1 MLGVVLTLS
10 LAACQTA
17 SDSALPTPQTRV
29 QFRCANG
36 EDVEM
41 RFFPEQGVAVLVRAG
56 ETLELQQQP
65 SASGFIYGGGP
76 VTVRG
81 KGSELRIEVGRMVP
95 ILCQARDGDWQC
107 RARRA
112 RIARDGTLL
121 SDP

>member
-1 MLGVVLTLS
+1 MNGFTLLRGALVAALAVG

-17 SDSALPTPQTRV
+17 SESALSTPQKRV

-65 SASGFIYGGGP
+65 SASGFIYGGGT

-81 KGSELRIEVGRMVP
+81 KGSELRIEIGRMVP
-95 ILCQARDGDWQC
+95 IRCLAR
-107 RARRA
+107 
-112 RIARDGTLL
+112 
-121 SDP
+121 